1 MLTEDWSD
9 DYAASQHW
17 SKYWNAMSAPS
28 DDEWPEGLTEDGDKL
43 FLKDKL
49 LVPENRVEELI
60 DHWHNAQL
68 MHPGRDK
75 MQQDLE
81 WRFKFPP
88 GYYAILDKYCSDC
101 AVCRATKSPNHS
113 TAGNPVYTAIPEAPM
128 RSVAMDVFTMPE
140 VTVEGETYD
149 CVILAVD
156 RHSRYIVAVP
166 GKKSK
171 KKDKKDKHG
180 VGLQAQTVANAM
192 IRHWLTIF
200 DVPAVICSDQG
211 SHFSGDVVQ
220 DDVQAHGYSARQ
232 DHGVPQPVEWPS

>member
-1 MLTEDWSD
+1 
-9 DYAASQHW
+9 
-17 SKYWNAMSAPS
+17 MSAPS
-28 DDEWPEGLTEDGDKL
+28 DDDWPEGLTEDGDKL

-75 MQQDLE
+75 MQQDLG

-88 GYYAILDKYCSDC
+88 GYYAILDRYCSDC

-128 RSVAMDVFTMPE
+128 RSVDMDVFAMPE
-140 VTVEGETYD
+140 VTVDG
-149 CVILAVD
+149 
-156 RHSRYIVAVP
+156 
-166 GKKSK
+166 G
-171 KKDKKDKHG
+171 G
-180 VGLQAQTVANAM
+180 QAQR
-192 IRHWLTIF
+192 IYR
-200 DVPAVICSDQG
+200 G
-211 SHFSGDVVQ
+211 SPGQEVQEVQ

-232 DHGVPQPVEWPS
+232 DRGVPGPVEWPSRGGRAADVREVPPAAHQRTGPELV